1 MKKTVLILLVSV
13 TTMVCVAQS
22 GNNQFIPALEIGLP
36 TGDFDSYKTGIG
48 LSAKALIGVGNQ
60 GQVSFSTGYSSF
72 KMKNSTDIYKAKISV
87 IPLLVGYRYHLSVVY
102 IEPLL
107 GYGIYGTTTKTG
119 SGGTETKVSHSE
131 GGFTWALGG
140 GVQLGN
146 VDLGVRY
153 QSGHPDVG
161 TIGFIGF
168 HAGYVFSSR
177 KS

>member
-1 MKKTVLILLVSV
+1 MKKTVLILLASA

-60 GQVSFSTGYSSF
+60 GQVAFSTGYTSF
-72 KMKNSTDIYKAKISV
+72 KMKGSTDAYKVKTSV
-87 IPLLVGYRYHLSVVY
+87 IPILIGYRYRLPVLYLESQ
-102 IEPLL
+102 L
-107 GYGIYGTTTKTG
+107 GYGIYGTTTKTE
-119 SGGTETKVSHSE
+119 SGGAETKVSSSD
-131 GGFTWALGG
+131 GGFTWTLGG

-153 QSGHPDVG
+153 QSGHPDG